1 MKFFILQKPNAISFK
16 TVSKMTNSSY
26 LNQTGGLEFFFSY
39 ISDFL
44 PYVILVSFG
53 ALAGV
58 IGILKVYKT

>member
-1 MKFFILQKPNAISFK
+1 
-16 TVSKMTNSSY
+16 MTNSSY
-26 LNQTGGLEFFFSY
+26 LNQTGELEFFFAY

-58 IGILKVYKT
+58 IGILIVYKT